1 MRRII
6 SKPAK
11 VAVLATVGIFI
22 LGAGLCL
29 AAEKPWWPVKVNSY
43 YGTYDVKTKT
53 AGRPAKSLT
62 GPKVEDWVPPQK
74 ANKPYTI
81 GCPSPFETLLLAVNY
96 GIISEAKTSGV
107 ESACAAEGHTDLA
120 GRSGGGNLSQQGVDG
135 IILAATSMRA

>member
-11 VAVLATVGIFI
+11 VAVLAAVGIFI

-62 GPKVEDWVPPQK
+62 GPKVEDWVPPK
-74 ANKPYTI
+74 RPTSRI
-81 GCPSPFETLLLAVNY
+81 PSGCPSP
-96 GIISEAKTSGV
+96 I
-107 ESACAAEGHTDLA
+107 
-120 GRSGGGNLSQQGVDG
+120 
-135 IILAATSMRA
+135 